1 MTQANK
7 KTKVAKLTLLGM
19 LTAIL
24 IVLGYVNIPMP
35 AGLSIT
41 FNMIPVAIAAIAM
54 GIWGGVGI
62 GTVFGLISFL
72 QCFNI
77 CGVSP
82 LGVTLLGQSRDM
94 FIAQGNS
101 EVMAGLLAGGL
112 MFVQRVVS
120 RALVGLVSGLIYSG
134 LKKLRMPM
142 YVKGAVTGFSAALFN
157 TIFFM
162 SALVLIFSGT
172 PQMQTTM
179 AGRGFFAYIF
189 ASVGINAIVEMAV
202 AATVTGAVALA
213 LKKARLV

>member
-7 KTKVAKLTLLGM
+7 RTKVAKLTLLGM

-82 LGVTLLGQSRDM
+82 LGVTLLAQSRDM
-94 FIAQGNS
+94 FIAQGHT
-101 EVMAGLLAGGL
+101 EVMAGLYAGGL
-112 MFVQRVVS
+112 MFIQRVLS
-120 RALVGLVSGLIYSG
+120 RALVGLVTGLIYTA
-134 LKKLRMPM
+134 LKRVRMPL
-142 YVKGAVTGFSAALFN
+142 YVKGVITGFSAAFSN
-157 TIFFM
+157 TLFFM
-162 SALVLIFSGT
+162 STLVLIFSQT
-172 PQMQTTM
+172 PQMQTSI
-179 AGRGFFAYIF
+179 AGRGFFAYLF
-189 ASVGINAIVEMAV
+189 ASVGVNAIVEMVV
-202 AATVTGAVALA
+202 AATVTGAVAVA
-213 LKKARLV
+213 LKKAKLV